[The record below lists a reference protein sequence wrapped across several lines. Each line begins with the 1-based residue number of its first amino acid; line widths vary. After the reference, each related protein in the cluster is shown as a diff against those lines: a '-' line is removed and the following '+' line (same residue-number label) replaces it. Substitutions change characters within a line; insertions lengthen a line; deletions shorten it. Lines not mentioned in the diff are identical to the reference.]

1 MPGAEAL
8 EHSDRLSNRALRRDF
23 EVNMDVIDVHFDRM
37 DFHVMHFGRPPQQPF
52 AILALLR
59 QPQRSL
65 ASLRGE
71 NEMVP
76 TIPNGMTTA
85 TEHDATYSTVP
96 RPPPQTHKDK
106 GAIAGPLITPR
117 SRMPYIPGA
126 SPADLRHAVKVK
138 PSIRT

>member
-8 EHSDRLSNRALRRDF
+8 EYSDRLTHGNLRRNF
-23 EVNMDVIDVHFDRM
+23 QVNMDVIDVYFNRVN
-37 DFHVMHFGRPPQQPF
+37 FHVVDFGSPPQQPL

-65 ASLRGE
+65 AAFRGE
-71 NEMVP
+71 NKMVP
-76 TIPNGMTTA
+76 TIPYGMTTA

-96 RPPPQTHKDK
+96 RPLPQTHKDK

-126 SPADLRHAVKVK
+126 SPADLRHAVK
-138 PSIRT
+138 

>member
-8 EHSDRLSNRALRRDF
+8 EYSDCLAHGNLRRDF
-23 EVNMDVIDVHFDRM
+23 QVNMDVIDVHFDRM

-65 ASLRGE
+65 AALGGE

-76 TIPNGMTTA
+76 TIPYGMTT
-85 TEHDATYSTVP
+85 TSEHDATYSTVP
-96 RPPPQTHKDK
+96 RPLP
-106 GAIAGPLITPR
+106 
-117 SRMPYIPGA
+117 
-126 SPADLRHAVKVK
+126 
-138 PSIRT
+138 